1 MRIREYT
8 SADLDAL
15 KRLHAAQ
22 GFGYPFPDLDSPLFL
37 TKLVLE
43 EDSGEVSM
51 AALLRLTAEAFF
63 LHEPRRGAL
72 PRECPP
78 NEGAEAPGEGRS
90 TRIGEL
96 SGRNEV
102 TPRERWQRFLAL
114 HEAVRRDA
122 AARGLDD
129 AQAFLPP
136 RVARAFGRRLARLG
150 WRRDPW
156 PCYCRSVNKP

>member
-8 SADLDAL
+8 PADLDAL

-51 AALLRLTAEAFF
+51 AALLRLTAESF
-63 LHEPRRGAL
+63 LLHDPVA
-72 PRECPP
+72 
-78 NEGAEAPGEGRS
+78 A
-90 TRIGEL
+90 
-96 SGRNEV
+96 
-102 TPRERWQRFLAL
+102 TPRERWQRFLAM
-114 HEAVRRDA
+114 HDAVRRDA

-156 PCYCRSVNKP
+156 PCYCRSVREP